1 MKPTFRDPL
10 FAMQCSRPLSGAYY
24 GGADL
29 GECLTTNER
38 IADGDVESWYREW
51 KATADRIYN
60 SAEESRAQG
69 HPVSAR
75 EAYLRASTYYRT
87 CYVVLFGA
95 PVDPRLVDA
104 FDRQAEAFRKT
115 VALFPTPVEP
125 VEIPFE
131 GITLPGCFYR
141 VDESAAP
148 RPTLISM
155 SGYDSTV
162 EEQYLFN
169 AAAALRRGYN
179 CLCFDGPG
187 QGRPLIKQHL
197 YMRPDW
203 ENVIRPVVDY
213 ALTRPEVDPA
223 RIVLMGI
230 SFGGY
235 LAPRAASGEH
245 RLAACIA
252 DPGQYDLLE
261 ALKARLPLPQKTLDR
276 LPDVDPAVLQPIF
289 DAILANTAQRWSFKQ
304 RALWVHG
311 LKTLFDYVRISP
323 QYSVAAVAGEIRC
336 PTLVTQ
342 AENDPVAAFAERLY
356 DALTCPKRFLRFTE
370 AEGAGDHCENLAR
383 SLFHQRAFDWLDEVL
398 A

>member
-1 MKPTFRDPL
+1 MKAVFRDPL
-10 FAMQCSRPLSGAYY
+10 FALQSMRPLGSIYY

-29 GECLTTNER
+29 GECFSTYER
-38 IADGDVESWYREW
+38 IVDGDVESWYREW
-51 KATADRIYN
+51 TVTADRVYAL
-60 SAEESRAQG
+60 AEESRAKG
-69 HPVSAR
+69 HPASAR
-75 EAYLRASTYYRT
+75 EAYLRASTYYRQN
-87 CYVVLFGA
+87 YLMLFGV

-104 FDRQAEAFRKT
+104 FDRQAEAFRQAA
-115 VALFPTPVEP
+115 ALFPAPVEP

-131 GITLPGCFYR
+131 GTTLPGYFYR
-141 VDESAAP
+141 ADESVTP
-148 RPTLISM
+148 RSTLISM
-155 SGYDSTV
+155 SGYDCTV

-187 QGRPLIKQHL
+187 QGRPLVKQHL

-203 ENVIRPVVDY
+203 ENVVRPVVDY

-223 RIVLMGI
+223 RIALMGI

-235 LAPRAASGEH
+235 LAPRAASREH

-289 DAILANTAQRWSFKQ
+289 DAILANPAQRWTFKQ

-323 QYSVAAVAGEIRC
+323 QYSVAALASEIRC

-342 AENDPVAAFAERLY
+342 AENDPVAAFAELLY

-370 AEGAGDHCENLAR
+370 AEGAGDHCESLAR
-383 SLFHQRAFDWLDEVL
+383 SLFHQQAFDWLDEVL